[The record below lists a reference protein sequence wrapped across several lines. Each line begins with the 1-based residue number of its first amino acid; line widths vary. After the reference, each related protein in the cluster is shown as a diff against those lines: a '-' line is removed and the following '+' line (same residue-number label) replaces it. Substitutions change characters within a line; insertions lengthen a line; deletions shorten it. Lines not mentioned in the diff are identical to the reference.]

1 VKWRKFLAS
10 TALSMFLVLCTH
22 KGLKKKT
29 MKKRYSKP
37 HQIRAFFVMM
47 KYFFLAQ
54 VRNPGTFAFGFL
66 FPVVFISIFGLIGN
80 STTPLAIGFP
90 TNANLNNP
98 IISTI
103 KEQSYVKI
111 QTAPESQLEESMRQ
125 GNISGIITV
134 KQFSKNPTK
143 YQVGVITSSAN
154 QQIAAAITAMVTEI
168 VDQENLSMAGITNPT
183 ITIVNQQLSGRQI
196 RYIDFALP
204 GQIGFALLS
213 TAIFGTVFGLIYL
226 KKALVLKR
234 MFATPTRAITI
245 LLAQGGSRLIIA
257 ILQTLII
264 LVLGIVAFKFYLPHG
279 WITFIELLILSII
292 ALIAFLGFGFFMAGL
307 VNDENSAGP
316 MVNLITLPQFL
327 LSGTFFPITELP
339 SWLQPIA
346 NILPLSFF
354 NEAVRK
360 ITTEGGDITQ
370 TIPFMLGLILW
381 GAVMYL
387 LAAKTFRWE

>member
-1 VKWRKFLAS
+1 
-10 TALSMFLVLCTH
+10 
-22 KGLKKKT
+22 
-29 MKKRYSKP
+29 MKKQYRKL

-54 VRNPGTFAFGFL
+54 TRNPATFAFGFL

-80 STTPLAIGFP
+80 SQPSLTIGLP
-90 TNANLNNP
+90 SNSDLTNP
-98 IISTI
+98 IIKI
-103 KEQSYVKI
+103 LEQQKFVKTQI
-111 QTAPESQLEESMRQ
+111 APESQLETSIKQ
-125 GNISGIITV
+125 GKLSGIVSVTFV
-134 KQFSKNPTK
+134 SNNPPK
-143 YQVGVITSSAN
+143 YQANVITSLAN
-154 QQIAAAITAMVTEI
+154 PQEASGIMALVNAI
-168 VDQENLSMAGITNPT
+168 VDRANLSAAGVTNPP
-183 ITIVNQQLSGRQI
+183 ITVVKKELAGRQT

-245 LLAQGGSRLIIA
+245 LLAQGGSRLIMA
-257 ILQTLII
+257 VLQTLLI
-264 LVLGIVAFKFYLPHG
+264 LILGIVVFKFYLPHG
-279 WITFIELLILSII
+279 FITFIELLFLSII
-292 ALIAFLGFGFFMAGL
+292 ALIAFLGFGYFMAGL
-307 VNDENSAGP
+307 ANDENSAGP
-316 MVNLITLPQFL
+316 LVNLVTLPQFL
-327 LSGTFFPITELP
+327 LSGTFFPIDNLP
-339 SWLQPIA
+339 TWLQPLA

-354 NEAVRK
+354 NAAVRK
-360 ITTEGGDITQ
+360 ITTEGGDFSQ